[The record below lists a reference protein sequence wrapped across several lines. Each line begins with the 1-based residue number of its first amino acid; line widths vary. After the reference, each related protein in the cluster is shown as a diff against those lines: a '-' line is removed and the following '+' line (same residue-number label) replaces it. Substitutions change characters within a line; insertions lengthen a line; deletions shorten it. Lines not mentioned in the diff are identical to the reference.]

1 MDIITTTSYEALS
14 ITAANYIIEK
24 ISNNPSSVLG
34 MATGGTPTKMYEFL
48 IQDRIKNNTSYQ
60 NVTTFNLDEYTNLAK
75 NDPNSYFSY
84 MKKHLFTHIN
94 IPKQN
99 IFIPDGLAENL
110 EEECTRYEQMLQ
122 DRGPIDVQILGLGEN
137 GHIGFNE
144 PGTPFTSRTHVVEL
158 TESTRQANARFF
170 PRLEDVPT
178 HAITMGIASIMNA
191 KEIILLVSGKNKS
204 NSLERLL
211 HGKISEDF
219 PASILKNHPC
229 VKIIADRNVLEQS
242 SIIA

>member
-24 ISNNPSSVLG
+24 LNNNPSAVLG

-48 IQDRIKNNTSYQ
+48 IKDRIQNNTSYQ
-60 NVTTFNLDEYTNLAK
+60 NVTTFNLDEYVNLAK
-75 NDPNSYFSY
+75 NDANSYFSY
-84 MKKHLFTHIN
+84 MNKHLFTHID
-94 IPKQN
+94 ITKQN
-99 IFIPDGLAENL
+99 VFIPDGLAENL
-110 EEECTRYEQMLQ
+110 EDECKRYEQLLQ
-122 DRGPIDVQILGLGEN
+122 DKGPVDVQILGLGEN

-170 PRLEDVPT
+170 PSLEDVPT

-191 KEIILLVSGKNKS
+191 KEIILLVSGKNKADAF
-204 NSLERLL
+204 ERLL

-229 VKIIADRNVLEQS
+229 VKIIADRSVLEQS